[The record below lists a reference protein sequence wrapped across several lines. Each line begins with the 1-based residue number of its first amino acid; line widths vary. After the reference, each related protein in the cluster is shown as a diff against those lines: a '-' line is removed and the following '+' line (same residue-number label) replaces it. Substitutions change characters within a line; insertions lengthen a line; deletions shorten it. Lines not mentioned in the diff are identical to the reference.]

1 MNYELKPRILVFGV
15 GGAGGNAVDN
25 MIEANLQ
32 GVEFI
37 AANTDAQA
45 LSRSKAETRI
55 QLGPVTTSGLGA
67 GARPEI
73 GEKAAEESIDEIK
86 GYLEGSH
93 MVFIAAGM
101 GGGTGT
107 GAAPVIARAAR
118 EMEILT
124 VAVVTKPFGFEGN
137 RRMHVAESGLD
148 LIRGHVDTMI
158 VVPNQNL
165 FRIANDRTTFAEA
178 FRMADDVL
186 YSGVRGITDLMV
198 MPGLINLD
206 FADVSAIMHGMG
218 TAMMG
223 MGEATGE
230 NRALEA
236 ARQAIDNPLLDDVSM
251 KGAKGVLINI
261 TGGYDM
267 TLFELDEAANEI
279 RREVDPEANIIL
291 GSAFDTELEGRLRVS
306 VIAAGVEAAFAAKP
320 AEPANPQ
327 ATVRQPIAAP
337 VEEPPAPEPELE
349 AETEA
354 TEETVEVAVEDVAE
368 EAPTHDEDRPTII
381 THRPTAA
388 EAETAS
394 LEDDHYEASEGDEE
408 VSADSVFSAR
418 REAPVADKPKADQG
432 GSGFA
437 NLFGWRR
444 NTPQGENDDAAEP
457 APIVSS
463 PDDHPEPAPFDDA
476 DLEIPAFLR
485 RSANH

>member
-1 MNYELKPRILVFGV
+1 MTHELKPRILVFGV

-37 AANTDAQA
+37 VANTDAQA
-45 LSRSKAETRI
+45 LSRSKTENRI
-55 QLGPVTTSGLGA
+55 QLGPETTSGLGA
-67 GARPEI
+67 GARPDI
-73 GEKAAEESIDEIK
+73 GAKAAEESMDDIRER
-86 GYLEGSH
+86 LEGAH

-107 GAAPVIARAAR
+107 GAAPVIARAAQ
-118 EMEILT
+118 EMNILT
-124 VAVVTKPFGFEGN
+124 VAVVTKPFSFEGT
-137 RRMHVAESGLD
+137 RRMTFAEDGLAS
-148 LIRGHVDTMI
+148 IQNYVDTMI

-206 FADVSAIMHGMG
+206 FADVSSIMRGMG
-218 TAMMG
+218 AAMMG
-223 MGEATGE
+223 MGEAEGE

-236 ARQAIDNPLLDDVSM
+236 AKLAIDNPLLDDISM
-251 KGAKGVLINI
+251 RGAKGVLINI

-267 TLFELDEAANEI
+267 TLFELDEAANEV
-279 RREVDPEANIIL
+279 RREVDPDANIIL
-291 GSAFDTELEGRLRVS
+291 GSAFDTELEGKIRVS
-306 VIAAGVEAAFAAKP
+306 VVAAGVDAVMPSLKQNTP
-320 AEPANPQ
+320 VAE
-327 ATVRQPIAAP
+327 TVRQLIAEPIKEELVAEAEPEIEAAP
-337 VEEPPAPEPELE
+337 AVEE
-349 AETEA
+349 
-354 TEETVEVAVEDVAE
+354 
-368 EAPTHDEDRPTII
+368 EDRPKVILHHASPLRSDEVDTRGDF
-381 THRPTAA
+381 TGQSLPA
-388 EAETAS
+388 EHFEGTEG
-394 LEDDHYEASEGDEE
+394 EDQIQ
-408 VSADSVFSAR
+408 ADAVFSKQTETPAEEEGR
-418 REAPVADKPKADQG
+418 PSP
-432 GSGFA
+432 SGFS

-444 NTPQGENDDAAEP
+444 GSQGENDDAPTAEP
-457 APIVSS
+457 RSQIVSS

>member
-1 MNYELKPRILVFGV
+1 MTHELKPRILVFGV

-37 AANTDAQA
+37 VANTDAQA
-45 LSRSKAETRI
+45 LSRSKTENRI
-55 QLGPVTTSGLGA
+55 QLGPETTSGLGA
-67 GARPEI
+67 GARPDI
-73 GEKAAEESIDEIK
+73 GAKAAEESMDEIRER
-86 GYLEGSH
+86 LEGAH

-107 GAAPVIARAAR
+107 GAAPVIARAAQ
-118 EMEILT
+118 EMNILT
-124 VAVVTKPFGFEGN
+124 VAVVTKPFSFEGT
-137 RRMHVAESGLD
+137 RRMTFAEEGLAG
-148 LIRGHVDTMI
+148 IQKYVDTMI

-206 FADVSAIMHGMG
+206 FADVSSIMRGMG
-218 TAMMG
+218 AAMMG
-223 MGEATGE
+223 MGEAEGE

-236 ARQAIDNPLLDDVSM
+236 AKLAIDNPLLDDISM
-251 KGAKGVLINI
+251 RGAKGVLINI

-267 TLFELDEAANEI
+267 TLFELDEAANEV
-279 RREVDPEANIIL
+279 RREVDPDANIIL
-291 GSAFDTELEGRLRVS
+291 GSAFDTELEGKIRVS
-306 VIAAGVEAAFAAKP
+306 VVAAGVDAVMPSLKQDAP
-320 AEPANPQ
+320 VAE
-327 ATVRQPIAAP
+327 TVRQPIAEPIEEEHVEP
-337 VEEPPAPEPELE
+337 VAEVES
-349 AETEA
+349 ETE
-354 TEETVEVAVEDVAE
+354 VEVAAE
-368 EAPTHDEDRPTII
+368 EDDRPKVILHHASPLRSGDVDPRDDFTGQSL
-381 THRPTAA
+381 PA
-388 EAETAS
+388 EHFEG
-394 LEDDHYEASEGDEE
+394 SEGEDQIQ
-408 VSADSVFSAR
+408 ADAVFSKQT
-418 REAPVADKPKADQG
+418 EAPAEEDGRPSP
-432 GSGFA
+432 SGFS

-444 NTPQGENDDAAEP
+444 GAQGENDHAPSAESGSQ
-457 APIVSS
+457 IVSS

>member
-1 MNYELKPRILVFGV
+1 MTHELKPRILVFGV

-37 AANTDAQA
+37 VANTDAQA
-45 LSRSKAETRI
+45 LSRSKTENRI
-55 QLGPVTTSGLGA
+55 QLGPETTAGLGA
-67 GARPEI
+67 GARPDI
-73 GEKAAEESIDEIK
+73 GSKAAEESMDEIRER
-86 GYLEGSH
+86 LEGAH

-107 GAAPVIARAAR
+107 GAAPVIARAAQ
-118 EMEILT
+118 EMNILT
-124 VAVVTKPFGFEGN
+124 VAVVTKPFSFEGT
-137 RRMHVAESGLD
+137 RRMTFAEDGLAS
-148 LIRGHVDTMI
+148 IQKYVDTMI

-206 FADVSAIMHGMG
+206 FADVSSIMRGMG
-218 TAMMG
+218 AAMMG
-223 MGEATGE
+223 MGEAEGE

-236 ARQAIDNPLLDDVSM
+236 AKLAIENPLLDDISM
-251 KGAKGVLINI
+251 RGAKGVLINI

-267 TLFELDEAANEI
+267 TLFELDEAANEV
-279 RREVDPEANIIL
+279 RREVDPDANIIL
-291 GSAFDTELEGRLRVS
+291 GSAFDTELEGKIRVS
-306 VIAAGVEAAFAAKP
+306 VVAAGVDAVMPSLEREAP
-320 AEPANPQ
+320 MAE
-327 ATVRQPIAAP
+327 TVRQPIAEP
-337 VEEPPAPEPELE
+337 IKEEAVAE
-349 AETEA
+349 AEPVVATEA
-354 TEETVEVAVEDVAE
+354 E
-368 EAPTHDEDRPTII
+368 DEDRPKVILHHTSPLRSDEADPRGDF
-381 THRPTAA
+381 TGQALPT
-388 EAETAS
+388 EHFEG
-394 LEDDHYEASEGDEE
+394 SEGEDQIQ
-408 VSADSVFSAR
+408 ADAVFSKQTVP
-418 REAPVADKPKADQG
+418 PVEDPEPRQG
-432 GSGFA
+432 TSGFS

-444 NTPQGENDDAAEP
+444 GSQGENDDAP
-457 APIVSS
+457 AVESGSQIVSS